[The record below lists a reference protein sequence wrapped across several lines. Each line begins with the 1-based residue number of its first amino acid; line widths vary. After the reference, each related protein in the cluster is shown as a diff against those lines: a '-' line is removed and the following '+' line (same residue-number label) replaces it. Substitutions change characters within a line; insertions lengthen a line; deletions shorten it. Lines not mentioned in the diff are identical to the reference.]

1 VRWCSAD
8 DHIALFGKPPVGYA
22 YDRAGYSEENVA
34 ALKTKGVKHVALAPR
49 GRARW
54 SVRGAMKDKLVNQ
67 RAQVEGGIGTV
78 KHSKYGFT
86 KPAARS
92 APAMAMCGQRAVL
105 GYNLNKFVRG
115 LAERKQMVLVG

>member
-1 VRWCSAD
+1 MT
-8 DHIALFGKPPVGYA
+8 L
-22 YDRAGYSEENVA
+22 
-34 ALKTKGVKHVALAPR
+34 LKTKGVKHVGLARR
-49 GRARW
+49 GRAQW
-54 SVRGAMKDKLVNQ
+54 AVRGAMKQKLIRE

-92 APAMAMCGQRAVL
+92 ASAMAVCGQRAIL

-115 LAERKQMVLVG
+115 LAERNEMVLVG